1 LTRPVAEFSNYAS
14 GSITEEMQ
22 KLHGVKRSPRP
33 AWLVATPAGLAILAM
48 ALAAITADTAL
59 WWDVAWTSAAICGL
73 TGTLL
78 GRRAVS
84 GPARARWTLW
94 VAACGCWL
102 IGQLAW
108 DVFAIVG
115 LPASPNLADFGWW
128 LFAIL
133 ITLSMVRMRTQSRS
147 LQAVAA
153 AEVLPVVAGAT
164 ALTFALLWH
173 HVDNSMLPEVQRL
186 SALVYPTLYV
196 SAGVLALQAVVGGA
210 VRGVRSL
217 PSRLGLGGVMVQALA
232 FIMWSAQLLDGTYHP
247 GATVVDPMWVLG
259 LVATGTAGALSAR
272 QLEPEA
278 SAKDPGVR
286 GGILPT
292 GLFVLLL
299 GALVRAHLEHA
310 PSVVSFTL
318 EAGLLFSGGALVV
331 RGVLL
336 EGRLRR
342 MLDRERSALA
352 SLADRE
358 AELARLNEQLMED
371 SRRDPLTGM
380 RNRRALADE
389 LPRIE
394 AGCQDHGAPF
404 AVALCDVDH
413 FKAYNDE
420 MGHLAGDQALRA
432 IANTI
437 RGVLRSQ
444 DLAYRFGGEE
454 LLLVL
459 PGQTS
464 EEAAVAAERVRAAV
478 EAAAMPHPAGNGG
491 VVTVSAGVA
500 SGIEDYGDL
509 IARADTAL
517 YDAKRGGRNRV
528 VVANEA
534 QDFRDARAQG
544 ADGGG
549 ATVPSQLQSMLALS
563 RAAAAG
569 QGPLPV
575 LEALAAIVRTEL
587 SFQVVAVNLLD
598 EERRHIYVVVVEGDE
613 EARQT
618 LLGTSGPWSEWDSLL
633 TSGEHI
639 RQGALWL
646 PDGSYE
652 WDDQTTVWTPPS
664 AAAPDPDAWHPHDM
678 LMLPLRG
685 ASGEVLGMVSVDQP
699 LHGRR
704 PEDSE
709 IGVLMAVADQA
720 GLAVEQAQR
729 DADGTG
735 GAREQSQELRL
746 AAVMLLAETLDL
758 RDAGTAQHSRT
769 VGAYARRT
777 AAALGLSPD
786 RVERIHAAGVLHDL
800 GKLGIADAILH
811 KPGKLDEA
819 EWKEIQRHPEIGARI
834 LEHAGLED
842 IAGWVRAHHERVDG
856 RGYPKG
862 LAGERIPLEA
872 RILAVADAYEA
883 MVADRPYRAGVAP
896 ADACAELIRCAGTQ
910 FDPAVVEAFLNSLEA
925 GEGEPIA
932 EPVVAEA
939 A

>member
-1 LTRPVAEFSNYAS
+1 
-14 GSITEEMQ
+14 MQ
-22 KLHGVKRSPRP
+22 KLYGVKSSPRP
-33 AWLVATPAGLAILAM
+33 YWLVAIPAALAVLAM
-48 ALAAITADTAL
+48 ALAKLTAASSL
-59 WWDVAWTSAAICGL
+59 WWDVAWTSSAVSGL
-73 TGTLL
+73 IGTLL
-78 GRRAVS
+78 GRRGAT
-84 GPARARWTLW
+84 GIERRRWTLW
-94 VAACGCWL
+94 AVAVGAWMF
-102 IGQLAW
+102 GQLAW
-108 DVFAIVG
+108 DLFGIIG
-115 LPASPNLADFGWW
+115 SPSSPNLADFGWW
-128 LFAIL
+128 AFAVVVM
-133 ITLSMVRMRTQSRS
+133 LSIVRTPTQSRA
-147 LQAVAA
+147 LRAVAA
-153 AEVLPVVAGAT
+153 VEVLPVIAAGA
-164 ALTFALLWH
+164 ALAFGLLWPD
-173 HVDNSMLPEVQRL
+173 VDSSGLAMAPRL

-196 SAGVLALQAVVGGA
+196 SAAVLALQALLGGA
-210 VRGVRSL
+210 VTSVRSL
-217 PSRLGLGGVMVQALA
+217 PSRLVLIGIIAQAFA
-232 FIMWSAQLLDGTYHP
+232 FIMWSELLLKQSYVAGQ
-247 GATVVDPMWVLG
+247 TVLDPLWALG
-259 LVATGTAGALSAR
+259 LIAMGAGGALAATR
-272 QLEPEA
+272 REPVA
-278 SAKDPGVR
+278 SAEEPGLR
-286 GGILPT
+286 GGILPA
-292 GLFVLLL
+292 GLFLVLLA
-299 GALVRAHLEHA
+299 ALVRCYLIDAQDIVALA
-310 PSVVSFTL
+310 LLVGLMF
-318 EAGLLFSGGALVV
+318 AGLTLAI

-336 EGRLRR
+336 EGRLRG
-342 MLDRERSALA
+342 MLGRERSALA
-352 SLADRE
+352 ALADRE

-394 AGCQDHGAPF
+394 AGCQDHDAPF
-404 AVALCDVDH
+404 AVVLCDVDH

-420 MGHLAGDQALRA
+420 LGHLAGDQALRA

-478 EAAAMPHPAGNGG
+478 ETAAMPHPVGIGG

-500 SGIEDYGDL
+500 SGTEDYGDL
-509 IARADTAL
+509 IARADAAL
-517 YDAKRGGRNRV
+517 YRAKRGGRNRV
-528 VVANEA
+528 VVAS
-534 QDFRDARAQG
+534 Q
-544 ADGGG
+544 ADGPRDGQAEG
-549 ATVPSQLQSMLALS
+549 RDTRGDTAARQLRSMLALS
-563 RAAAAG
+563 RAAAAR
-569 QGPLPV
+569 QGALPV
-575 LEALAAIVRTEL
+575 LEALAEMIRTEL

-598 EERRHIYVVVVEGDE
+598 EERQHIYVVVVDGDE

-618 LLGTSGPWSEWDSLL
+618 LLGTSGPWSDWEDLL
-633 TSGEHI
+633 SSGEHV

-646 PDGSYE
+646 PDGAYE
-652 WDDQTTVWTPPS
+652 WDDRTTLWTPPT
-664 AAAPDPDAWHPHDM
+664 AAAPDHEAWHPHDM

-704 PEDSE
+704 PDDTE
-709 IGVLMAVADQA
+709 IDVLMAVADQA

-729 DADGTG
+729 DGAGIG

-769 VGAYARRT
+769 VGAYARHT

-786 RVERIHAAGVLHDL
+786 RVERIQAAGVLHDL

-811 KPGKLDEA
+811 KPGALDDA

-842 IAGWVRAHHERVDG
+842 IAAWVRAHHERVDG

-883 MVADRPYRAGVAP
+883 MVADRPYRAGIAP

-910 FDPAVVEAFLNSLEA
+910 FDPAVVDAFLNSLDSTERTML
-925 GEGEPIA
+925 P
-932 EPVVAEA
+932 EA